1 MQPLIQ
7 KFIPYVALVI
17 VLVFFGY
24 RLLGTKEEV
33 PGLLVEES
41 ALVSDTVGRE
51 FVVLLESLK
60 KLEIDYTFFGSEA
73 FKHLEDF
80 SEEIAVQ
87 PVGRANPFAPI

>member
-24 RLLGTKEEV
+24 RLLGTEEV
-33 PGLLVEES
+33 PGPLIEER